1 MNALPILIVDSRPRA
16 YGELIARLRARG
28 HPVKVAAD
36 PNAGIAALEEDK
48 PRLVLLGLDGSDIDP
63 LAFIE
68 RARELPGVNRVPAI
82 TISGHEESGFAVQ
95 ALERGAVDHLRR
107 SQDVEEMVA
116 RIDAALRSKAR
127 LDAVHDRNA
136 DLIRAARQ
144 DPLTTLFNRYSL
156 EEVLGHQSLAA
167 ARYKRP
173 FSVIVADVD
182 RFKEINDGFG
192 HQVGDLVLCAVADSF
207 KERVRASDILG
218 RWGGDE
224 FMFVLPETPGEGA
237 ANLAESLR
245 AGLHTEKVWHDQ
257 KPIHFTASFGWSSVE
272 GGDPFSIF
280 ERADQALYAAKRAG
294 RDTVCGPIEL
304 AAAPA
309 A

>member
-1 MNALPILIVDSRPRA
+1 MNALPILIVDARPRA
-16 YGELIARLRARG
+16 YGDLIARLRARG
-28 HPVKVAAD
+28 HPVKVATD
-36 PNAGIAALEEDK
+36 PNAAIAALEDDK
-48 PRLVLLGLDGSDIDP
+48 PRLVLLGLDGPDIDP

-68 RARELPGVNRVPAI
+68 RARELPGLSRVPAI
-82 TISGHEESGFAVQ
+82 TLSGQEEPGFAVQ

-116 RIDAALRSKAR
+116 RVDAALRSKAR
-127 LDAVHDRNA
+127 IDALHERNA
-136 DLIRAARQ
+136 DLVKTARQ
-144 DPLTTLFNRYSL
+144 DPLTTLYNRYSL

-173 FSVIVADVD
+173 FSLIVADVD
-182 RFKEINDGFG
+182 RFKQINAGFG

-224 FMFVLPETPGEGA
+224 FMFVLPETTGDGA
-237 ANLAESLR
+237 ATLAESLR
-245 AGLHTEKVWHDQ
+245 AGLHDEKVWHDKQ
-257 KPIHFTASFGWSSVE
+257 PIHFTASFGWAAVTAD
-272 GGDPFSIF
+272 DPFSVF

-294 RDTVCGPIEL
+294 RDNVHGPLEL